1 MDSLLLM
8 MMIVDDDMYPIS
20 VWTLKLIGQLQI
32 KLVAVLKNDTWMKL
46 LLRIILLMASY
57 WFLQTLLIVTLFL

>member
-8 MMIVDDDMYPIS
+8 MMIVDDEMYPIS

>member
-8 MMIVDDDMYPIS
+8 MIVDDEMNPIS
-20 VWTLKLIGQLQI
+20 VWTLMLIGPLQI
-32 KLVAVLKNDTWMKL
+32 KLVTVLINDTSMKL
-46 LLRIILLMASY
+46 LLRIILLMAPY